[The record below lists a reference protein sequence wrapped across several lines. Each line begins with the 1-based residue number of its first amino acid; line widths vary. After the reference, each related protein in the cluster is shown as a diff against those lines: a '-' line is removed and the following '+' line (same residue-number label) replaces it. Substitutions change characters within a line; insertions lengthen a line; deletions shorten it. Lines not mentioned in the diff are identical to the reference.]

1 LLFGKKDYHLKN
13 KKKGLVV
20 LLKKYLLVS
29 ENITNFYKGRRHIK
43 MKAFFMIWYKIKEAV
58 SFTGDRFNFK

>member
-1 LLFGKKDYHLKN
+1 MFGKKDYHLKN
-13 KKKGLVV
+13 KKKGFVV
-20 LLKKYLLVS
+20 LLKKILVS
-29 ENITNFYKGRRHIK
+29 ENITIFYNRRRHIN